1 LTPGS
6 GRTITVEGNPQM
18 RHATVSQHHTGG
30 GIARAYAAFPC
41 ANQASWLVTSITGM
55 TTDPK
60 PQPRRPLTS

>member
-1 LTPGS
+1 MR
-6 GRTITVEGNPQM
+6 RT
-18 RHATVSQHHTGG
+18 HVSQRHTGG

-60 PQPRRPLTS
+60 PRPRRTLTS